1 MPKFNLIFNNFQR
14 LHICKKCIIIELMWI
29 YFILEITNQVNGH

>member
-1 MPKFNLIFNNFQR
+1 MLKLNLIFNNFQR

-29 YFILEITNQVNGH
+29 FILEITNQVNGH